1 MEHPGIIIIIIAI
14 IVIIIIIKMM
24 TATYT
29 KAGMYFVMRCENT
42 IPPNMSVPFVISRVH
57 GQLKLTG
64 ASQHLERE
72 TQLSSSNLRK
82 STSQI

>member
-1 MEHPGIIIIIIAI
+1 MEHPGIIIIIAI
-14 IVIIIIIKMM
+14 IVVIIIIIKMV
-24 TATYT
+24 TATNT

-72 TQLSSSNLRK
+72 THPSSSILGK